1 MRHKWSNLLGFLL
14 GASSTY
20 HCLAGCGAARDTVRA
35 QNRIDLA
42 NDLLHRGD
50 TSGAEA
56 EIKRALAYDPKNEEA
71 ENLYGLVFLVK
82 AQQAEQLLESSDC
95 LRGGDAESIR
105 AEADENMRA
114 AAAHFARASELAP
127 DYGEA
132 WQNRGVAAMH
142 FHDWDKAIE
151 YLNRALERQERL
163 VSASLTRA
171 NLGWAYFHK
180 QDLVRATA
188 ELLQAN
194 QGARYFCL
202 GKFRLASVYFARKEY
217 DQAADALKPI
227 FGDDKLCPPLPEA
240 QYLGGQ
246 TFLRLRE
253 RGAAERAFA
262 SCVQM
267 APKSCQA
274 RDCKK
279 ALAELTP

>member
-1 MRHKWSNLLGFLL
+1 LRVGVRHKWSNLLGFLL

-71 ENLYGLVFLVK
+71 ANLYGLVFLVK

-163 VSASLTRA
+163 GGAPPPPPHPRGGPFPQHGLP
-171 NLGWAYFHK
+171 
-180 QDLVRATA
+180 RATA
-188 ELLQAN
+188 A
-194 QGARYFCL
+194 
-202 GKFRLASVYFARKEY
+202 
-217 DQAADALKPI
+217 
-227 FGDDKLCPPLPEA
+227 PLP
-240 QYLGGQ
+240 
-246 TFLRLRE
+246 
-253 RGAAERAFA
+253 
-262 SCVQM
+262 
-267 APKSCQA
+267 
-274 RDCKK
+274 
-279 ALAELTP
+279 

>member
-1 MRHKWSNLLGFLL
+1 M
-14 GASSTY
+14 
-20 HCLAGCGAARDTVRA
+20 AGCGGARDTVRA

-50 TSGAEA
+50 TTAAEA
-56 EIKRALAYDPKNEEA
+56 ELKRALALDPKNEEA
-71 ENLYGLVFLVK
+71 ENVYGLVFLVK
-82 AQQAEQLLESSDC
+82 AQQAEQLLETTDC
-95 LRGGDAESIR
+95 IRGKDAESIR
-105 AEADENMRA
+105 AEADDNMRSA
-114 AAAHFARASELAP
+114 ATHFARATELAP

-142 FHDWDKAIE
+142 FHDWDRAVE
-151 YLNRALERQERL
+151 YLRTALERQERL
-163 VSASLTRA
+163 VSAALTRA
-171 NLGWAYFHK
+171 NLGWAYFQK
-180 QDLVRATA
+180 QDLSHATS

-202 GKFRLASVYFARKEY
+202 GKYRLASVYFARKEY

-227 FGDDKLCPPLPEA
+227 FGDDKICPPLPEA

-246 TFLRLRE
+246 TLLRLRE
-253 RGAAERAFA
+253 RTAAEKAFA